1 MEGKELNK
9 DFFAGEKDN
18 FVKCMMKEF
27 SEYNL
32 SNMERNAQNIKFSEY
47 DSIQAPAKYIGECNE
62 IAYSIKN
69 IENYEFSEDELRY
82 MVFHELIHMSST
94 KTVGKILSIP
104 KTGWGAGSAFFQKRF
119 AITEGMTDYLAEVA
133 AGKRFDIG
141 YFFEKRCAESICEI
155 FGHDAI
161 QSFLNADTKELI
173 EHAKSLGVD
182 KKEIL
187 QLFDKMDK
195 SLIWRY
201 KYTKEEPKE
210 KNAQIYQI
218 EKELIDILIKTSI
231 IKGDTNEQIASKI
244 SKIQSRFIPGEQKE
258 EYISKE
264 EEFLSKHSEN
274 LSKAF
279 EYAERQK
286 NKFLSM
292 QKSDETIRDDSQNEH
307 FKESLKDKI
316 KTIQEQDKDNDNI
329 KKKIN
334 LEERDILL
342 RDD

>member
-1 MEGKELNK
+1 M
-9 DFFAGEKDN
+9 
-18 FVKCMMKEF
+18 
-27 SEYNL
+27 
-32 SNMERNAQNIKFSEY
+32 
-47 DSIQAPAKYIGECNE
+47 
-62 IAYSIKN
+62 
-69 IENYEFSEDELRY
+69 
-82 MVFHELIHMSST
+82 
-94 KTVGKILSIP
+94 
-104 KTGWGAGSAFFQKRF
+104 
-119 AITEGMTDYLAEVA
+119 
-133 AGKRFDIG
+133 
-141 YFFEKRCAESICEI
+141 
-155 FGHDAI
+155 
-161 QSFLNADTKELI
+161 
-173 EHAKSLGVD
+173 
-182 KKEIL
+182 
-187 QLFDKMDK
+187 
-195 SLIWRY
+195 
-201 KYTKEEPKE
+201 
-210 KNAQIYQI
+210 
-218 EKELIDILIKTSI
+218 IDILIKTSI